1 VSSSKFQDIRTALI
15 SLINTRLSTQ
25 SITGV
30 VVTDFPPLGDVAFDD
45 RIYLGRIRVDQ
56 EPLGMGGADRLV
68 DEDITVEL
76 FVVASKPGGD
86 NDDMKACEERAET
99 IFSAVENGL
108 RASSSVS
115 STVMFAEVAAF
126 ESVPFASEN
135 RVGVMIEAT
144 VTAIATV

>member
-1 VSSSKFQDIRTALI
+1 MSSKFQDVRTALVTQI
-15 SLINTRLSTQ
+15 VARLASQ

-30 VVTDFPPLGDVAFDD
+30 KVTDFPPLGEVAFDD

-56 EPLGMGGADRLV
+56 EPLGMGGANRLV

-126 ESVPFASEN
+126 ESVPFASDG
-135 RVGVMIEAT
+135 RVGVIIEAT
-144 VTAIATV
+144 VTATANV

>member
-1 VSSSKFQDIRTALI
+1 VSSSKFQDIRTALVT
-15 SLINTRLSTQ
+15 LINARLTTQ

-30 VVTDFPPLGDVAFDD
+30 VVTDFPPLGEVSFDD

-56 EPLGMGGADRLV
+56 EPLGMGGASRLV
-68 DEDITVEL
+68 DEEIEVEL

-86 NDDMKACEERAET
+86 NDDMKLCEERAEV

-115 STVMFAEVAAF
+115 STVMFADVAAF
-126 ESVPFASEN
+126 ESVPFASDN

-144 VTAIATV
+144 VTATANL